1 MENSME
7 ENQNPEEVTTRR
19 IMGLLNTLRFMGEYA
34 QLSEASFTEESTTEE
49 RIADLLALVQTLCW
63 DGTQL
68 GLTIGRLIGNDA
80 IIRYGEYVSAVISK
94 ETGVF
99 DFDELVAHLGYDP
112 IVPEE
117 ANLAAATEE
126 EVAA

>member
-1 MENSME
+1 ME
-7 ENQNPEEVTTRR
+7 ENQNPEEVMTRR
-19 IMGLLNTLRFMGEYA
+19 MVGLLNTLNFMGEYA
-34 QLSEASFTEESTTEE
+34 QLSESSFTEESTAEE
-49 RIADLLALVQTLCW
+49 RIAELLRLVQSLCW

-80 IIRYGEYVSAVISK
+80 IIRYGEYVSAVIAK

-112 IVPEE
+112 IVREK